1 VETAQT
7 AQRCRPLGARPND
20 SKRPVHIGVTEGTRT
35 PDPQGHD
42 LRSVTRVA
50 RAWQVNDGGDDT
62 VDHDAVDAY
71 QPYHAARADL
81 LARTGCTAEA
91 ITAYDRAIE
100 LTSNP
105 TEHRVLAR
113 QREVLTAG

>member
-1 VETAQT
+1 
-7 AQRCRPLGARPND
+7 
-20 SKRPVHIGVTEGTRT
+20 
-35 PDPQGHD
+35 
-42 LRSVTRVA
+42 
-50 RAWQVNDGGDDT
+50 VNDGGDDT

-81 LARTGCTAEA
+81 LARTGRTAEA

-105 TEHRVLAR
+105 TEHRFLAR